1 LLVSRSREASKGE
14 GRVGVLK
21 QPSVDLK
28 QPLGWLQSAR
38 LFQQHLLKI
47 KTLGCKARAKNQG
60 GSFSKE
66 KEGKKKMLK

>member
-1 LLVSRSREASKGE
+1 
-14 GRVGVLK
+14 VGVLK

-47 KTLGCKARAKNQG
+47 KTLGCKARAKNQPKG